1 MVTRISTITVI
12 ALIVFGSIFTGVA
25 RAETAQEEITVTPVR
40 DITPQEVQIISRAAA
55 KVLRHIA
62 DARAS
67 IKENKPEQAQKFLEQ
82 CQRLI
87 TIIKDTVPIAKVK
100 DHIWVA
106 KKHLDYE
113 ETEQVQQDFVPI
125 YASLDEIAYMV
136 PVEKVREHLD
146 KAKKSLENK
155 DKTAAKQQ
163 LEQAEKSLEYV
174 EVDLPL
180 NFTQEHVQAAQNY
193 LKAKEN
199 KKAEEALKAAEDG
212 VEFISVDM
220 YSPIILARHNILKAM
235 ENYAAGSF
243 AEARKD
249 LATAKHNLKKE
260 ISGMDEKLK
269 KEAEKLVSDITVL
282 EKELKSGG
290 RDIKAD
296 LKQLWD
302 KINLASAQRMVM
314 DKFRKQGKE

>member
-1 MVTRISTITVI
+1 MTTRISIVMAI
-12 ALIVFGSIFTGVA
+12 AMIVLSSMITGVV
-25 RAETAQEEITVTPVR
+25 RAETVQEEITLSPVR
-40 DITPQEVQIISRAAA
+40 DVTPQEEQIISRVAV
-55 KVLRHIA
+55 KVLRHIV

-67 IKENKPEQAQKFLEQ
+67 IKENKPEQARQYLEQ

-87 TIIKDTVPIAKVK
+87 AIIKDTEPVAKVK

-106 KKHLDYE
+106 KKHLSYE
-113 ETEQVQQDFVPI
+113 ETERVQQDFVPI
-125 YASLDEIAYMV
+125 YASLDEISDIV
-136 PVEKVREHLD
+136 PVEKVKEHID

-155 DKTAAKQQ
+155 DKTAAKQE
-163 LEQAEKSLEYV
+163 LELADDSLQYT

-199 KKAEEALKAAEDG
+199 KKADEALKAAEDG

-220 YSPIILARHNILKAM
+220 YSPIVIAKENIWKAM
-235 ENYAAGSF
+235 KNYAAGSF
-243 AEARKD
+243 TETRKD
-249 LATAKHNLKKE
+249 LATAKHYLKKE
-260 ISGMDEKLK
+260 MSGMDEKLK
-269 KEAEKLVSDITVL
+269 KEAEKLVSDIDAL

-296 LKQLWD
+296 IKQLWD
-302 KINLASAQRMVM
+302 KINIATAQRMLM
-314 DKFRKQGKE
+314 DKFRRQG